1 MTVVVIVVVA
11 VVALGIGLAA
21 GFWLPPHGRRPA
33 RDPSAPVRRIL
44 LPFSGPDISRR
55 SFEAAVRLAK
65 AENATIMPALLARV
79 PRTLPL
85 DSPLPAQ
92 CRTGM
97 PLLEA
102 IEQRAQSQ
110 GVAVDARI
118 ARGRTYRDALRRL
131 LEDERFDR
139 IIVSASGNPNTGLSA
154 DDLEWLLERVP
165 AEVMILRPAPD
176 DTRRI
181 SADALVG
188 HF

>member
-1 MTVVVIVVVA
+1 MSAGLVIAIVVIA
-11 VVALGIGLAA
+11 ALIGTAA
-21 GFWLPPHGRRPA
+21 GYWLPPHGR
-33 RDPSAPVRRIL
+33 PVRRDKPLPVKRIL
-44 LPFSGPDISRR
+44 LPFTGPEISRR

-65 AENATIMPALLARV
+65 AENATIMPALLATV

-92 CRTGM
+92 CGFAM

-102 IEQRAQSQ
+102 IEQRAAAQ

-118 ARGRTYRDALRRL
+118 AQGRTYRDALRRL
-131 LEDERFDR
+131 LDEESFDR
-139 IIVSASGNPNTGLSA
+139 IIVSATNSRTNGLTA

-165 AEVMILRPAPD
+165 AEVLILRPAPE

-181 SADALVG
+181 SAAGVAG